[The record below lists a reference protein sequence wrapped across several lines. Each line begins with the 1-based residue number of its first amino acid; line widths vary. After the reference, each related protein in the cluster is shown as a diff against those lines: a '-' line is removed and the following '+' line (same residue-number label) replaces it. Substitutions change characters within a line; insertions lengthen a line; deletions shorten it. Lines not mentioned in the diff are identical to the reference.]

1 MDITSFVQGIFT
13 VVYLIT
19 VVGMVWIAVG
29 LMTAKKTVGE
39 LRELLRYSNEEL
51 SRLERELHSRA
62 DGATQEFYSKVD
74 EIYRDMDSRFDK
86 FENRVTKK
94 QLLND

>member
-1 MDITSFVQGIFT
+1 MDITSFVQGIFA

-39 LRELLRYSNEEL
+39 LKELLRDSNEEL
-51 SRLERELHSRA
+51 SRLERELHIRV
-62 DGATQEFYSKVD
+62 DGESKEIYSKVD

-86 FENRVTKK
+86 FENRITKK

>member
-29 LMTAKKTVGE
+29 LMTAKKTVRE
-39 LRELLRYSNEEL
+39 LRELLRDSDETV
-51 SRLERELHSRA
+51 SRLERDFHIRVDDELK
-62 DGATQEFYSKVD
+62 EIYSKVD

-86 FENRVTKK
+86 FENRITKK

>member
-19 VVGMVWIAVG
+19 VVGMVWMVWSFKASQ
-29 LMTAKKTVGE
+29 KTVGE
-39 LRELLRYSNEEL
+39 LKELLRDSNEVI
-51 SRLERELHSRA
+51 SRLERDFHIRVDDELK
-62 DGATQEFYSKVD
+62 EIYSKVD

-86 FENRVTKK
+86 FENRITKK